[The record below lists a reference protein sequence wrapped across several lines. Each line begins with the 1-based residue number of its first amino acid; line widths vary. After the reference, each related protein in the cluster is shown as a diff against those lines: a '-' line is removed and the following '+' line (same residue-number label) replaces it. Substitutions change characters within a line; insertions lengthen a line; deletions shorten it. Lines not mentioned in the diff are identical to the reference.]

1 MSKKTLR
8 RDLAFAK
15 ANPLNTIKLRKPISG
30 RQRKIS
36 METRRR
42 MKEKLQENPTLT
54 VVKLRRIIPAL
65 ANRSIQVTKN
75 CCVRNLQLPSRK
87 KANKSLLTY
96 QMKEQR
102 LAFSAEH
109 VN

>member
-8 RDLAFAK
+8 RVLAFAK
-15 ANPLNTIKLRKPISG
+15 ANPLNTIKSRKPMSG

-54 VVKLRRIIPAL
+54 VVKLRSILLAL
-65 ANRSIQVTKN
+65 ANGSIRVTKN
-75 CCVRNLQLPSRK
+75 CCVSDLQLPPEKRPT
-87 KANKSLLTY
+87 NP
-96 QMKEQR
+96 
-102 LAFSAEH
+102 FSPTR
-109 VN
+109 